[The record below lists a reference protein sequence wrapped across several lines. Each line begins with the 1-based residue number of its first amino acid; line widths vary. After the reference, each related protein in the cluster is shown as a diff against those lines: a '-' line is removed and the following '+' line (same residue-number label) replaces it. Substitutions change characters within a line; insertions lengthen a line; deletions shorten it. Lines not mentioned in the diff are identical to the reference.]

1 MEERIRQV
9 MEYMQMKQKD
19 FAAKIGISEASLS
32 GVFNGRTKANNRH
45 VEGIHKAFPQI
56 NLNWLM
62 FGTGEMWD
70 SHQIEQSPNSLETT
84 KENEDSTIPTSPSAI
99 TSEVAQDS
107 PALFSAFSN
116 ATPQAT
122 QNNNT
127 HSCNNG
133 LSNELMQ
140 ELMYLR
146 ELKNKNLLEK
156 KVRKVL
162 EIRVF
167 FDDGT
172 YESFSPTDK

>member
-9 MEYMQMKQKD
+9 MEYMQMKQKA

-32 GVFNGRTKANNRH
+32 GVFNGRTRANNRH
-45 VEGIHKAFPQI
+45 VEGIHNAFPQI

-62 FGTGEMWD
+62 FGTGEMLTT
-70 SHQIEQSPNSLETT
+70 QQMEQSPTLSEITEKNENHFISTNGSASPSETT
-84 KENEDSTIPTSPSAI
+84 ESNQSFFSTSSSTAPQPTNPHTPSN
-99 TSEVAQDS
+99 S
-107 PALFSAFSN
+107 
-116 ATPQAT
+116 
-122 QNNNT
+122 
-127 HSCNNG
+127 

-140 ELMYLR
+140 ELIYLR
-146 ELKNKNLLEK
+146 ELKSKNLLDK

-172 YESFSPTDK
+172 YESFSPSSK

>member
-1 MEERIRQV
+1 

-32 GVFNGRTKANNRH
+32 GVFNGRTRANNRH

-62 FGTGEMWD
+62 FGTGEML
-70 SHQIEQSPNSLETT
+70 STHQIEQSPTVSEATE
-84 KENEDSTIPTSPSAI
+84 KNEDSTLTTNTATNQNDIMESSQ
-99 TSEVAQDS
+99 S
-107 PALFSAFSN
+107 LFSSSASIV
-116 ATPQAT
+116 PQAT
-122 QNNNT
+122 TN
-127 HSCNNG
+127 HIPSNG

-140 ELMYLR
+140 ELIYLR
-146 ELKNKNLLEK
+146 ELKNKNLLDK

-172 YESFSPTDK
+172 YESFSPSSK

>member
-32 GVFNGRTKANNRH
+32 GVFNGRTRANNRH

-62 FGTGEMWD
+62 FGTGEML
-70 SHQIEQSPNSLETT
+70 STHQIEQSPTVSEATE
-84 KENEDSTIPTSPSAI
+84 KNEDSTLTTNTATNQNDIMESSQ
-99 TSEVAQDS
+99 S
-107 PALFSAFSN
+107 LFSSSASIV
-116 ATPQAT
+116 PQAT
-122 QNNNT
+122 TN
-127 HSCNNG
+127 HIPSNG

-140 ELMYLR
+140 ELIYLR
-146 ELKNKNLLEK
+146 ELKNKNLLDK

-172 YESFSPTDK
+172 YESFSPSSK

>member
-32 GVFNGRTKANNRH
+32 GVFNGRTRANNRH

-62 FGTGEMWD
+62 FGTGEML
-70 SHQIEQSPNSLETT
+70 STHQIEQSPTLAESTE
-84 KENEDSTIPTSPSAI
+84 KNEDSTLTTNTATNLNDIMESSQ
-99 TSEVAQDS
+99 S
-107 PALFSAFSN
+107 LFSSSASIV
-116 ATPQAT
+116 PQAT
-122 QNNNT
+122 TN
-127 HSCNNG
+127 HIPSNG

-140 ELMYLR
+140 ELIYLR
-146 ELKNKNLLEK
+146 ELKNKNLLDK

-172 YESFSPTDK
+172 YESFSPSSK

>member
-32 GVFNGRTKANNRH
+32 GVFNGRTRANNRH
-45 VEGIHKAFPQI
+45 IEGIHKAFPQI

-62 FGTGEMWD
+62 FGTGDMLT
-70 SHQIEQSPNSLETT
+70 SQQIEQSPTLSENAETNEESIHTANTPYNPSDITESNQSLFASTPSIAPQ
-84 KENEDSTIPTSPSAI
+84 STISSTPSG
-99 TSEVAQDS
+99 S
-107 PALFSAFSN
+107 
-116 ATPQAT
+116 
-122 QNNNT
+122 
-127 HSCNNG
+127 

-140 ELMYLR
+140 ELIYLR
-146 ELKNKNLLEK
+146 ELKNKNLLDK

-172 YESFSPTDK
+172 YESFSPSSK